1 MILAIG
7 ALMDPEQPA
16 YGLEAEKYH
25 QVAKAALFQTAMT
38 DDPTLNAVQ
47 AVVSV
52 LLFISRLVLKTIA
65 VSHECI
71 LILLRSSWNIFWIS
85 LDNNGNCG

>member
-1 MILAIG
+1 
-7 ALMDPEQPA
+7 MDPEQQA

-47 AVVSV
+47 AVVSWHPPFTLR
-52 LLFISRLVLKTIA
+52 LLLIDENAVFDERLFVFL
-65 VSHECI
+65 
-71 LILLRSSWNIFWIS
+71 
-85 LDNNGNCG
+85 